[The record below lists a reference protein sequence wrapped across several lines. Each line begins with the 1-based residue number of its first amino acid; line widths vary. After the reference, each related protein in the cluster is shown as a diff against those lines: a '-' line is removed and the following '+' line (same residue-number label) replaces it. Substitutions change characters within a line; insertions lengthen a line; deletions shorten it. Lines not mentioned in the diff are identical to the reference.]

1 MKSQLQ
7 VWLGLLVCSSGLA
20 AAQSAPAPASPLK
33 VTLDQDLIRNVSKDG
48 KMVEERVNAPS
59 SVLPGATLIEE
70 VTLRNTSARALA
82 NVAISVPISKS
93 TRYLGSVTASNER
106 WTTQFAALCGGK
118 TLAFAAAPLTC
129 TELVGGKTVTR
140 EIRPSEYTQV
150 RWVIGSLAAGET
162 LKLSFRV
169 RVN

>member
-1 MKSQLQ
+1 MQQNLRIG
-7 VWLGLLVCSSGLA
+7 LGLAACWLGLA
-20 AAQSAPAPASPLK
+20 AAQSAPASPLR
-33 VTLDQDLIRNVSKDG
+33 VTLDQDLIRTVAKDG
-48 KMVEERVNAPS
+48 KTVEERVNAPS
-59 SVLPGATLIEE
+59 SVLPGATLLEE
-70 VTLRNTSARALA
+70 ITVHNTSARALA
-82 NVAISVPISKS
+82 NVAISVPVSKS
-93 TRYLGSVTASNER
+93 TRYLGAVTPSTER

-118 TLAFAAAPLTC
+118 MLAFAAAPLTC
-129 TELVGGKTVTR
+129 SELVGGKTLSR